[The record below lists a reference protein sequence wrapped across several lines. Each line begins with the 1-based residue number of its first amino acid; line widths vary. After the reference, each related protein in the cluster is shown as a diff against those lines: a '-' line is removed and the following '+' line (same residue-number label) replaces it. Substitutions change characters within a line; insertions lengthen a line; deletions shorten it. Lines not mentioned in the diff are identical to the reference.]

1 MSRQIISRAALV
13 ALSALF
19 TAPAQCE
26 ILAMLNYESKP
37 TEQVR
42 KEGIAV
48 IDIDPASPNFNK
60 IMKDIPLPADMVAHH
75 IFYNPEV
82 TKAYV
87 TSLGRSELRIFD
99 LKTFPDTMAVV
110 DVPDCKVGEDI
121 VFSEDRKTWYLSCM
135 GSSNVVVG
143 DAQTDKVSGVIAAAD
158 GGGPFIKTPH
168 GIALNDDLDRIMV
181 TSTMRPDFTEPGET
195 VTVIEASTRKVLSTH
210 KVSNKPSPSGAAP
223 VEIAFLPRAESQM
236 AYITN
241 FMDGTLWTATWWPQS
256 KTFTFQEAYDFAA
269 VKQGAP
275 LEMVFNDAA
284 DRLYVTTAKPG
295 HLDIFDISGDRF
307 HPKLIKSIPAAA
319 GAHHIVFS
327 PDRRYAFV
335 QNSLLNLP
343 DMSDGSV
350 TVIDL
355 EKNEAVA
362 QIDVL
367 KKAGYNPNCIIM
379 LPKWYSEES

>member
-1 MSRQIISRAALV
+1 MSRQILSMAAFA

-19 TAPAQCE
+19 SPPAQGE

-37 TEQVR
+37 TEQPR

-60 IMKDIPLPADMVAHH
+60 IVKDIPLPADMVAHH
-75 IFYNPEV
+75 IFYNPDV

-87 TSLGRSELRIFD
+87 TALGRSELRIFD
-99 LKTFPDTMAVV
+99 LKSFPDVMAVIE
-110 DVPDCKVGEDI
+110 VPDCKVGEDI

-135 GSSNVVVG
+135 GSSNIIVG
-143 DAQTDKVSGVIAAAD
+143 DAQTDKVLSVISAPAT
-158 GGGPFIKTPH
+158 GGPFIQTPH
-168 GIALNDDLDRIMV
+168 GIALNDELDRIIV
-181 TSTMRPDFTEPGET
+181 TSTIRPDFKEPGET
-195 VTVIEASTRKVLSTH
+195 VTVIEASTQKVLSTH
-210 KVSNKPSPSGAAP
+210 KVSNRPSPSGEAP
-223 VEIAFLPRAESQM
+223 VEVAFLPRAEMQL

-241 FMDGTLWTATWWPQS
+241 MMGGTLWTATWWPQS
-256 KTFTFQEAYDFAA
+256 KTFTFEQAYDFSE
-269 VKQGAP
+269 VRQGAP
-275 LEMVFNDAA
+275 LEMVFNDKS

-295 HLDIFDISGDRF
+295 HLDIFDIGADRY
-307 HPKLIKSIPAAA
+307 HPRLIKSIPAAA

-355 EKNEAVA
+355 DKNEPVA
-362 QIDVL
+362 QVDVL
-367 KKAGYNPNCIIM
+367 KKAGFNPNCIIL
-379 LPKWYSEES
+379 LPKWYRDES